1 LGNEGGAPAG
11 GGLDR
16 APQRLAITHQ
26 LVEIGCATWDLCERP
41 VADGGAESR
50 HIHLLEEIAEG

>member
-1 LGNEGGAPAG
+1 LWSAAWRFP
-11 GGLDR
+11 
-16 APQRLAITHQ
+16 ITHQ
-26 LVEIGCATWDLCERP
+26 LVEVGCASCHLGERP